1 MSGRGARD
9 ERWRHALLN
18 EAPPGHSPQRLLA
31 ALLSPGGVERPE
43 RLSGRVLRHF
53 GGLRGLAAASP
64 SELLACGELG
74 PGGAARLT
82 ACFALGRQAARV
94 VLGKRPAIHAPE
106 DVAALLA
113 TDMAGLRQEQ
123 FRVLLLDSKH
133 RVEREVLVAMGGLNA
148 AVVHPRE
155 VLRPAILSA
164 AAAMVMVH
172 NHPSGDPEPSEE
184 DLRLTARFHDAC
196 RLMGIELLD
205 HVILGGAEHVSLRER
220 GLMP

>member
-1 MSGRGARD
+1 MSEAAA
-9 ERWRHALLN
+9 ERALLAGAG
-18 EAPPGHSPQRLLA
+18 EQLPPAALLA
-31 ALLSPGGVERPE
+31 ALLAPGGIARPA
-43 RLSGRVLRHF
+43 RLSARLLRRF
-53 GGLRGLAAASP
+53 GGLRALGAAAP
-64 SELLACGELG
+64 QELLAWGELG
-74 PGGAARLT
+74 PAATLRLV
-82 ACFALGRQAARV
+82 ACFELGRQAARAG
-94 VLGKRPAIHAPE
+94 LGERPTIQAPG
-106 DVAALLA
+106 DVAALLGPRLG
-113 TDMAGLRQEQ
+113 GLRQEQ

-184 DLRLTARFHDAC
+184 DLRLTARFADAC

-205 HVILGGAEHVSLRER
+205 HVILGAGAHVSLRER
-220 GLMP
+220 GLLA